1 MLFLILTDEKQSS
14 LMKYSRVFIN
24 SLAYELAPHIV
35 SSSELES
42 RLAPLYKKLRIPMGQ
57 LSALTGIDERRWWP
71 ANHRLSDGAIEAAKK
86 SISETAID
94 IHDIGAVVYTGV
106 CRDQH
111 EPATACRIAAELGVD
126 HETAIYDISN
136 ACLGVLS
143 GILDIANRIELG
155 QIKAGLIVSCE
166 SARHIVDITIDNML
180 ENQSIQ
186 NFSQSLATLTGGS
199 GAVAVLLTD
208 GTLPLKNN
216 RQHKLLGA
224 TQLSA
229 PEHHDLCH
237 WGLEEVNFKLQ
248 REFMRTNAVP
258 LLKEGVALA
267 HKTWKNFLTQ
277 RNWLVDQVD
286 KVICHQVG
294 SANQKKMLETLNIP
308 AYKEFPTFKKLG
320 NMGTVS
326 LPVTAAIAHE
336 QGFLKKGD
344 NVSFLGIGSGLNCM
358 MLGVEW

>member
-1 MLFLILTDEKQSS
+1 
-14 LMKYSRVFIN
+14 MKYSRVYIN
-24 SLAYELAPHIV
+24 SMAYELAPEVV
-35 SSSELES
+35 SSKDLES
-42 RLAPLYKKLRIPMGQ
+42 RLAPLYQKLRIPVGQ
-57 LSALTGIDERRWWP
+57 LAALTGIEDRRWWP
-71 ANHRLSDGAIEAAKK
+71 SDHRLSDGAIEAAKK
-86 SISETAID
+86 SLDETGINID
-94 IHDIGAVVYTGV
+94 DIGAVVYTGV

-111 EPATACRIAAELGVD
+111 EPATACRIAAEIGVNKS
-126 HETAIYDISN
+126 TAIYDISN

-155 QIKAGLIVSCE
+155 QIKAGLVVSCE

-180 ENQSIQ
+180 SNPTIQ

-208 GTLPLKNN
+208 GSFTLNN
-216 RQHKLLGA
+216 KKQHKLLGA
-224 TQLSA
+224 SHLSA
-229 PEHHDLCH
+229 PEHHDLCK
-237 WGLEEVNFKLQ
+237 WGLQEVGLKLH

-267 HKTWKNFLTQ
+267 ADTWKHFLAQ
-277 RNWLVDQVD
+277 HNWSVESVN

-294 SANQKKMLETLNIP
+294 SSNQKQVLTALDIP
-308 AYKEFPTFKKLG
+308 AEKEYPTYQYLG

-326 LPVTAAIAHE
+326 LPITAAIAHE
-336 QGFLKKGD
+336 QGFLEKGD

-358 MLGVEW
+358 MLGLEW

>member
-1 MLFLILTDEKQSS
+1 
-14 LMKYSRVFIN
+14 MKYSRVYIN
-24 SLAYELAPHIV
+24 SMAYELAPEVV
-35 SSSELES
+35 SSKDLES
-42 RLAPLYKKLRIPMGQ
+42 RLAPLYQKLRIPAGQ
-57 LSALTGIDERRWWP
+57 LAALTGIEERRWWP
-71 ANHRLSDGAIEAAKK
+71 SDHRLSDGAIEAAKK
-86 SISETAID
+86 SLSETGINVE
-94 IHDIGAVVYTGV
+94 DIGAVVYTGV

-111 EPATACRIAAELGVD
+111 EPATACRIAAELGVNKS
-126 HETAIYDISN
+126 TAIYDISN

-155 QIKAGLIVSCE
+155 QIKAGLVVSCE

-180 ENQSIQ
+180 SNQSIQ

-208 GTLPLKNN
+208 GSLALDNQ

-224 TQLSA
+224 SHLSA
-229 PEHHDLCH
+229 PQHHDLCK
-237 WGLEEVNFKLQ
+237 WGLQEVGLKLH

-267 HKTWKNFLTQ
+267 LDTWKDFLAQQHWT
-277 RNWLVDQVD
+277 VDSVN

-294 SANQKKMLETLNIP
+294 SANQKQVLAALGIP
-308 AYKEFPTFKKLG
+308 TEKEFPTYQYLG

-326 LPVTAAIAHE
+326 LPVTAALAHE
-336 QGFLKKGD
+336 QGFLQKGD

-358 MLGVEW
+358 MLGLEW

>member
-1 MLFLILTDEKQSS
+1 
-14 LMKYSRVFIN
+14 MKYSRVFIN
-24 SLAYELAPHIV
+24 SLAYELAPHVV

-57 LSALTGIDERRWWP
+57 LAALTGIEERRWWP
-71 ANHRLSDGAIEAAKK
+71 AQHRLSDGAIDAAKK
-86 SISETAID
+86 SIEETAVCID
-94 IHDIGAVVYTGV
+94 DIGAVIYTGV

-111 EPATACRIAAELGVD
+111 EPATACRIAAELGVNKN
-126 HETAIYDISN
+126 TVIYDISN

-155 QIKAGLIVSCE
+155 QIKAGLVVSCE

-180 ENQSIQ
+180 ENQTIQ

-208 GTLPLKNN
+208 GSLALKNSS
-216 RQHKLLGA
+216 QHKLLGA
-224 TQLSA
+224 SQLSA

-237 WGLEEVNFKLQ
+237 WGLQDAGLKLQ

-267 HKTWKNFLTQ
+267 RETWTQFLQQ
-277 RNWLVDQVD
+277 RNWLTEQVD

-294 SANQKKMLETLNIP
+294 AANQKQVLAALNIP
-308 AYKEFPTFKKLG
+308 AHKEFPTFKTLG

-326 LPVTAAIAHE
+326 LPITAAIADE
-336 QGFLKKGD
+336 QNFLKKGD

-358 MLGVEW
+358 MLGLEW

>member
-1 MLFLILTDEKQSS
+1 
-14 LMKYSRVFIN
+14 MKYSRVFIN
-24 SLAYELAPHIV
+24 SLAYELAPEVI
-35 SSSELES
+35 SSNELEA
-42 RLAPLYKKLRIPMGQ
+42 RLAPLYQKLRIPMGQ
-57 LSALTGIDERRWWP
+57 LAALTGIQERRWWP
-71 ANHRLSDGAIEAAKK
+71 SDHRLSDGAIVAAQKTINETNI
-86 SISETAID
+86 SID
-94 IHDIGAVVYTGV
+94 DIGALVYTGV

-111 EPATACRIAAELGVD
+111 EPATACRIAAELGVNKN
-126 HETAIYDISN
+126 TAIYDISN

-155 QIKAGLIVSCE
+155 QIKAGLVVSCE

-180 ENQSIQ
+180 ENATIQ

-208 GTLPLKNN
+208 GSLSLQNS
-216 RQHKLLGA
+216 REHKLLGA
-224 TQLSA
+224 SQLSA
-229 PEHHDLCH
+229 PEHHDLCK
-237 WGLEEVNFKLQ
+237 WGLQEIGLKLH
-248 REFMRTNAVP
+248 REYMRTNAVP

-267 HKTWKNFLTQ
+267 LDTWQHFLKQ
-277 RNWLVDQVD
+277 QNWLSEQVD

-294 SANQKKMLETLNIP
+294 SANQKQVLAALDIP
-308 AYKEFPTFKKLG
+308 AAKEFPTFQKLG

-326 LPVTAAIAHE
+326 LPVTAEIAHE

-358 MLGVEW
+358 MLGLEW

>member
-1 MLFLILTDEKQSS
+1 
-14 LMKYSRVFIN
+14 MKYSRVFIN
-24 SLAYELAPHIV
+24 SLAYELAPHVV
-35 SSSELES
+35 SSSDLES

-57 LSALTGIDERRWWP
+57 LAALTGIDERRWWP
-71 ANHRLSDGAIEAAKK
+71 TEHRLSDGAIEAAKK
-86 SISETAID
+86 SIAETAID
-94 IHDIGAVVYTGV
+94 INDIGTVIYTGV

-111 EPATACRIAAELGVD
+111 EPATACRIAAELGVNNN
-126 HETAIYDISN
+126 TVIYDISN

-143 GILDIANRIELG
+143 GILDVANRIELG
-155 QIKAGLIVSCE
+155 QIKAGLVVSCE
-166 SARHIVDITIDNML
+166 SARHIVDLTIDNML
-180 ENQSIQ
+180 ENQTIQ

-208 GTLPLKNN
+208 GSLSLKNHS
-216 RQHKLLGA
+216 QHKLLGA
-224 TQLSA
+224 SQLSA

-237 WGLEEVNFKLQ
+237 WGLQEVGAKLQ

-267 HKTWKNFLTQ
+267 HKTWNHFLSQ
-277 RNWLVDQVD
+277 RNWLLEQVD

-294 SANQKKMLETLNIP
+294 SANQKQVLAALNIP
-308 AYKEFPTFKKLG
+308 AHKEFPTFNKLG

-326 LPVTAAIAHE
+326 LPVTAAIADE

-358 MLGVEW
+358 MLGLEW

>member
-1 MLFLILTDEKQSS
+1 
-14 LMKYSRVFIN
+14 MKYSRVFIN
-24 SLAYELAPHIV
+24 SLAYELAPHVV

-42 RLAPLYKKLRIPMGQ
+42 RLAPLYKKLHIPMGQ
-57 LSALTGIDERRWWP
+57 LATLTGIDERRWWP
-71 ANHRLSDGAIEAAKK
+71 TKHRLSDGAIKAAKK
-86 SISETAID
+86 SIEETAVNID
-94 IHDIGAVVYTGV
+94 DIGAVIYTGV

-111 EPATACRIAAELGVD
+111 EPATACRIAAELGVNNN
-126 HETAIYDISN
+126 TVIYDISN

-143 GILDIANRIELG
+143 GMLDVANRIELG

-180 ENQSIQ
+180 ENQTIQ

-208 GTLPLKNN
+208 GTIPLKNKCT
-216 RQHKLLGA
+216 HKLLGA

-237 WGLEEVNFKLQ
+237 WGLQDVSLKLQ
-248 REFMRTNAVP
+248 SEFMRTDGVP
-258 LLKEGVALA
+258 LLREGVALA
-267 HKTWKNFLTQ
+267 HKTWKQFLSQ
-277 RNWLVDQVD
+277 RNWLVEQVD

-294 SANQKKMLETLNIP
+294 AANQKQVLTALNIP
-308 AYKEFPTFKKLG
+308 AYKEFPTYKKLG

-326 LPVTAAIAHE
+326 LPVTAAMANE

-344 NVSFLGIGSGLNCM
+344 HVSFLGIGSGLNCM
-358 MLGVEW
+358 MLGFEW